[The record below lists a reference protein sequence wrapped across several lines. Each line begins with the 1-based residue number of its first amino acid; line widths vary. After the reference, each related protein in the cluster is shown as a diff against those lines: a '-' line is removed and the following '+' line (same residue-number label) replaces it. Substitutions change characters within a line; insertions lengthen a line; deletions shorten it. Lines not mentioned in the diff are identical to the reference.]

1 MAARLRGRLP
11 LFSFKGIQVLVHWSF
26 LLLPAFVAYTGYS
39 EGLTWRGILDQ
50 VGLVLV
56 VFACVVLH
64 EYGHALTA
72 LHFGVRTHDITLLPI
87 GGVASLERMPE
98 DPRQEFWITVAGP
111 LVNLLIAG
119 LAFLALSVMGL
130 TWLFSEVRPGHGWT
144 GLLSFV
150 LTANLGLFL
159 FNLIPAFPM
168 DGGRILRSALSMRMP
183 RHRATRIAAIVAR
196 VFAVGFVVYGSMS
209 GAYFTAM
216 IGVFVYLAAGAE
228 ARQVD
233 QLKELSGVSVRN
245 AMRQRYWT
253 VSGPTPVHE
262 AVNGLM
268 AVGDKAA
275 VVTDVMGYTG
285 VVDQQELWS
294 LVGRGMKDLTVRQ
307 LTLRRPEPIAPDT
320 DLRAAIVPLRTG
332 EVPLVPVVEGSD
344 IIGVLDMDAVNA
356 FLQLRIAQQRGG
368 QG

>member
-26 LLLPAFVAYTGYS
+26 LLLPAFVAYTGFS
-39 EGLTWRGILDQ
+39 EGLSWRGILDQ
-50 VGLVLV
+50 VGLVLI

-72 LHFGVRTHDITLLPI
+72 LRFGVRTRDITLLPI

-98 DPRQEFWITVAGP
+98 DPRQEFWITIAGP
-111 LVNLLIAG
+111 LVNLFIAG
-119 LAFLALSVMGL
+119 IAFLALSVLGL
-130 TWLFSEVRPGHGWT
+130 TWLFSEMDPGQGWA

-183 RHRATRIAAIVAR
+183 RHKATRIATIVAR
-196 VFAVGFVVYGSMS
+196 VLAVGFVVYGLMS
-209 GAYFTAM
+209 GAFFTAM
-216 IGVFVYLAAGAE
+216 IGVFVYLAAGNE

-233 QLKELSGVSVRN
+233 QLHELTGVPVRS
-245 AMRQRYWT
+245 AMRQRFWT
-253 VSGPTPVHE
+253 VNGPKPVHE
-262 AVNGLM
+262 AVNGLI

-285 VVDQQELWS
+285 VVDQQELWA
-294 LVGRGMKDLTVRQ
+294 LVSRGMKDLSLRQ
-307 LTLRRPEPIAPDT
+307 LQLRRPEPVAADS
-320 DLRAAIVPLRTG
+320 DLRTAVLPLRTG
-332 EVPLVPVVEGSD
+332 EAPLIPVMEGTA

-356 FLQLRIAQQRGG
+356 YLQLRLAQQRWS

>member
-1 MAARLRGRLP
+1 MAAPLRGRLP
-11 LFSFKGIQVLVHWSF
+11 IFSYRGIQVLVHWSF
-26 LLLPAFVAYTGYS
+26 LLLPAFVAYSGYS
-39 EGLTWRGILDQ
+39 DGLDWRSVLDQ
-50 VGLVLV
+50 VGLVLI

-72 LHFGVRTHDITLLPI
+72 LRFGVRTRDITLLPI

-111 LVNLLIAG
+111 LVNLFIAG
-119 LAFLALSVMGL
+119 LAFLVLSAMGL
-130 TWLFSEVRPGHGWT
+130 TWLFSDLHPSQGWT

-183 RHRATRIAAIVAR
+183 RHRATRIATVVAR
-196 VFAVGFVVYGSMS
+196 VLAVGFVAVGLMS
-209 GAYFTAM
+209 GAFFTAM
-216 IGVFVYLAAGAE
+216 IGVFVYLASGAE

-233 QLKELSGVSVRN
+233 QLKELAGVPVSR
-245 AMRQRYWT
+245 AMRQRFWT
-253 VSGPTPVHE
+253 ISGPTPVHE
-262 AVNGLM
+262 AVNGLI

-285 VVDQQELWS
+285 VVDQQELWAAVS
-294 LVGRGMKDLTVRQ
+294 RGMKDLSMRQ
-307 LTLRRPEPIAPDT
+307 LQLRRPEPVSPDM
-320 DLRAAIVPLRTG
+320 DLREAILPLRTG
-332 EVPLVPVVEGSD
+332 SAPLLVVMQGTD
-344 IIGVLDMDAVNA
+344 LVGVLDMDAVNA
-356 FLQLRIAQQRGG
+356 YLQLRLAQQRWT